1 MIPSLRRF
9 FQSHRHGLEL
19 IAFGIFA
26 GLMILFLSVTEPSD
40 CVRDAHG
47 YRACPGK
54 PRHPLHEEGRGP

>member
-1 MIPSLRRF
+1 MLTSLRRF
-9 FQSHRHGLEL
+9 IQTHRHGLEL
-19 IAFGIFA
+19 AALGVLT

-54 PRHPLHEEGRGP
+54 PRHPLRDEGRVP